1 MIIEAR
7 KLKMITNK
15 KHIIFADEYI
25 LSNGDAIA
33 SYQKDIDLIFK
44 KLLYNATIIDKSIP
58 QRGYYV
64 YGIFKNNKIWYIGK
78 GKKNRVLT
86 HFYKSSNNSINNEI
100 IQNKNN
106 LTYSILY
113 NANNEK
119 EAYEVERQLI
129 NRCKISNIELCNVIY
144 NKGTRQAPIYKLVN
158 TLKMLP
164 KISNIPKYN
173 IIGLTECV
181 NMILH
186 VIRTLSINPIIING
200 IDITKIKAEK
210 IIIGKQET
218 YKYIYI

>member
-7 KLKMITNK
+7 K
-15 KHIIFADEYI
+15 
-25 LSNGDAIA
+25 
-33 SYQKDIDLIFK
+33 
-44 KLLYNATIIDKSIP
+44 
-58 QRGYYV
+58 
-64 YGIFKNNKIWYIGK
+64 
-78 GKKNRVLT
+78 
-86 HFYKSSNNSINNEI
+86 
-100 IQNKNN
+100 
-106 LTYSILY
+106 
-113 NANNEK
+113 
-119 EAYEVERQLI
+119 
-129 NRCKISNIELCNVIY
+129 
-144 NKGTRQAPIYKLVN
+144 
-158 TLKMLP
+158 LKMLP